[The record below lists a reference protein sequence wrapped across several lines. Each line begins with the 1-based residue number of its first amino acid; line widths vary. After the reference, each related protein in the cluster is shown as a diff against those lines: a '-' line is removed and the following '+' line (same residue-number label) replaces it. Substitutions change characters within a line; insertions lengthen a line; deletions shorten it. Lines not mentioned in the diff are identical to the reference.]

1 MLGDAWRGGTHMIF
15 DIIDRKIKDMK
26 SLRLLELANANQ
38 AQQLATDSKY
48 KILIEQVKSFS
59 HALIYARDNLQF
71 SISDTIQPG
80 LLSLLKSLKDA
91 ISSGYADKA
100 AVAKTE
106 TDYRGLQA
114 IVKKEWN
121 KHFLSYTL
129 TTTNTLKVISGIDS
143 ERINGCITDI
153 KAAETWTVDTTV
165 LATLKKAIESANGL
179 ISDLNMNQETVLFL
193 TKMTSGKATI
203 ADLNENVVTWIKKEG
218 LETKIKLSFLSK

>member
-1 MLGDAWRGGTHMIF
+1 MIF

>member
-1 MLGDAWRGGTHMIF
+1 MFGDTWRGGASMIF
-15 DIIDRKIKDMK
+15 DIIDTKIKDMK
-26 SLRLLELANANQ
+26 SLRRLELAKKNQ

-48 KILIEQVKSFS
+48 KSLIEQVNAFS
-59 HALIYARDNLQF
+59 SALIYSRDNLQF

-106 TDYRGLQA
+106 TDYKGLQA

-165 LATLKKAIESANGL
+165 LATLKKAIESANDL
-179 ISDLNMNQETVLFL
+179 ICDLNMNQETVLFL

-203 ADLNENVVTWIKKEG
+203 ADLNENVLTWIRKEG
-218 LETKIKLSFLSK
+218 LETKIKLSFLSR